1 MQCFKVFL
9 LCLTSFVMTIL
20 KTISVFNRKRLDN
33 AFASWRE
40 VCDVLLAQLLRLSSY
55 KASGKSYV
63 LRGFCSYILANEIRG
78 MTQKAWKWQCRKKNK
93 RASGIP
99 SKTRRMGW
107 MKRTD
112 YCGFVTDPQSQL
124 GIEKR
129 VLTISWNSFSWGVK
143 PGTVNQELLV
153 FSLKKLYNPMSITF
167 SGTELQI
174 LLAWT
179 QM

>member
-78 MTQKAWKWQCRKKNK
+78 MTQKAWKWQCRKKIK
-93 RASGIP
+93 ELVGFP
-99 SKTRRMGW
+99 VKLGGW
-107 MKRTD
+107 AGWKEQT
-112 YCGFVTDPQSQL
+112 
-124 GIEKR
+124 
-129 VLTISWNSFSWGVK
+129 
-143 PGTVNQELLV
+143 TVGL
-153 FSLKKLYNPMSITF
+153 
-167 SGTELQI
+167 LQI
-174 LLAWT
+174 LSLSWELRKGFSLYHETLLAEVWSLVLWT
-179 QM
+179 KNSLFFH